1 LSFSYAN
8 QGVISF
14 RTQEAQTVIRSF
26 AVSVFAAAAL
36 AAASAGA
43 FAAPPTLESAVFAG
57 GCFWTIEHDFE
68 LLPGVVKVT
77 AGYTGGNEPHP
88 TYDQVSGEKTGHVEA
103 VQVTFNPA
111 KIGYAQLT
119 NRFWRMIDPTQAD
132 GQACDHGPSYQSAIF
147 YASPEQRRIA
157 EAAKAEIDQGVLKGR
172 IVTQIRP
179 ATTFWPAERW
189 HQHFA
194 TAESARYAA
203 YRAGCGRDAVLKRI
217 WGDDAEPA
225 ASERAGR
232 R

>member
-1 LSFSYAN
+1 M
-8 QGVISF
+8 
-14 RTQEAQTVIRSF
+14 IRSF
-26 AVSVFAAAAL
+26 AVSALAAAAL

-43 FAAPPTLESAVFAG
+43 FAAPPKLESAVFAG

-88 TYDQVSGEKTGHVEA
+88 TYDAVSSEKTGHVEA
-103 VQVTFNPA
+103 VRVLYDPA
-111 KIGYAQLT
+111 KISYARLT
-119 NRFWRMIDPTQAD
+119 NRFWRMIDPTQAN

-157 EAAKAEIDQGVLKGR
+157 EASKAEIDQGALKGR

-179 ATTFWPAERW
+179 AGAFWPAESW
-189 HQHFA
+189 HQGFA
-194 TAESARYAA
+194 TTHADRYAA

-225 ASERAGR
+225 ASERRGR